1 MTRQARAV
9 KRLQSGND
17 MEGDKMSRTITAPKV
32 DDDGVTFTVEVGF
45 VDRECLISKNALAH
59 LRRKKG
65 GQADCLSTYKSFEDE
80 IHSVARRLVVA
91 GVSGTPLVLG
101 AAYFV

>member
-1 MTRQARAV
+1 MHRTVAEPRVA
-9 KRLQSGND
+9 D
-17 MEGDKMSRTITAPKV
+17 EGVS
-32 DDDGVTFTVEVGF
+32 FTVEVGF
-45 VDRECLISKNALAH
+45 TDRECLVSKNALAH
-59 LRRKKG
+59 LRRIKG
-65 GQADCLSTYKSFEDE
+65 GQLDFLETYRTYEDQ

>member
-1 MTRQARAV
+1 MEKTAV
-9 KRLQSGND
+9 AAHVSE
-17 MEGDKMSRTITAPKV
+17 EGV
-32 DDDGVTFTVEVGF
+32 VFTVEVGF
-45 VDRECLISKNALAH
+45 IDRECLVSRNALAY
-59 LRRKKG
+59 LRRLKG
-65 GQADCLSTYKSFEDE
+65 GDSDLLATYRAFEDQ